1 MSDYY
6 SQTLDDLPL
15 FAPARARVSDPP
27 TSHAAARRAP
37 VANHCAMI
45 LDALA
50 AGPAGQSEIASRTG
64 LTVAAVSKRLSG
76 LRNDGHIERCG
87 ECRSATGGRE
97 AMYRLRPASR

>member
-15 FAPARARVSDPP
+15 FAPARARASDPA

-50 AGPAGQSEIASRTG
+50 AGPAGQSGIASRTG

-97 AMYRLRPASR
+97 AMYRLRLASR

>member
-1 MSDYY
+1 VTVSDYY

-27 TSHAAARRAP
+27 TSHAAAKRAP
-37 VANHCAMI
+37 VANHNAMI

-50 AGPAGQSEIASRTG
+50 AGPAGQSEIASRT
-64 LTVAAVSKRLSG
+64 RLSG
-76 LRNDGHIERCG
+76 LRNDGRIERCG

-97 AMYRLRPASR
+97 AMYRLRGK

>member
-6 SQTLDDLPL
+6 SQALDDLPL

-27 TSHAAARRAP
+27 TSHAAAKRAP
-37 VANHCAMI
+37 VANHNAMI

-76 LRNDGHIERCG
+76 LRHDGHIERCG